1 MTASSQ
7 TTTKWISGLK
17 ITSAKREELQQACK
31 NACNTIR
38 TLSEEDQEVLTQR
51 AADFGFP
58 VRNLTSA
65 KPVEVLKIV
74 MSACALAE

>member
-1 MTASSQ
+1 MQ
-7 TTTKWISGLK
+7 E
-17 ITSAKREELQQACK
+17 RV
-31 NACNTIR
+31 
-38 TLSEEDQEVLTQR
+38 EDQEVLTQR

-65 KPVEVLKIV
+65 KPVEVLKLLKIVMRV